1 MGDTLTWNLV
11 VKDGFSKGLKSFGD
25 SLDNEGKRAHK
36 FGEMAHKGFN
46 IMAAG
51 AVGGAAVAGAAIG
64 KWVVDGVKGAA
75 SYNKVLAMT
84 AQVLKSTGN
93 VAGTSVKGVQDL
105 AAQLETMSGVDEELI
120 IHSQNVLATFTSIRN
135 VGKDKIF
142 DQATKSALDMSVA
155 LGSDLQ
161 GASIQVGKALN
172 DPVKGVTALSKVG
185 VSFTAKQKD
194 TIKALVKTGDTLGA
208 QKLILHELNKEFGG
222 QAEAAGKGFEG
233 AMARAQ
239 DAIADTGR
247 SVGELLLPKVTAIAD
262 WLSDKIPAAV
272 EDFQA
277 GWSKMAGG
285 DSDVAALA
293 TSLHGLAN
301 SLREINDQTAGAD
314 SNGFIVFAHKGI
326 QALTTLSDGFQ
337 LLTVNF
343 RMAKDKIHQYDLQ
356 IQRSWFQTIAKIADA
371 GAKLPGPLGDHFR
384 KIARSAHDSLSRV
397 QGDFNKVNTKV
408 SQDRI
413 DQLDIKIRHLKGKTV
428 KTDADRAA
436 LARSISQV
444 QALITKNRNLH
455 SKTVTVRTNYIQTH
469 QDVYKSLLKQDKAM
483 AGRRAAGGPVD
494 EDSTY
499 IVGENGPE
507 IFTAPFSG
515 SIIPT
520 QRANLK
526 LHKGGSRWDWR
537 RNVKHHALPKFVKHK
552 AAHGG
557 GSPSGGSGGSDA
569 AGGSGNIYVTINVRG
584 SVIASRNELRR
595 DVIDALNHSTKG
607 GAKISK
613 RVIER

>member
-1 MGDTLTWNLV
+1 
-11 VKDGFSKGLKSFGD
+11 
-25 SLDNEGKRAHK
+25 
-36 FGEMAHKGFN
+36 
-46 IMAAG
+46 
-51 AVGGAAVAGAAIG
+51 
-64 KWVVDGVKGAA
+64 
-75 SYNKVLAMT
+75 
-84 AQVLKSTGN
+84 
-93 VAGTSVKGVQDL
+93 
-105 AAQLETMSGVDEELI
+105 
-120 IHSQNVLATFTSIRN
+120 
-135 VGKDKIF
+135 
-142 DQATKSALDMSVA
+142 
-155 LGSDLQ
+155 
-161 GASIQVGKALN
+161 
-172 DPVKGVTALSKVG
+172 
-185 VSFTAKQKD
+185 
-194 TIKALVKTGDTLGA
+194 
-208 QKLILHELNKEFGG
+208 
-222 QAEAAGKGFEG
+222 
-233 AMARAQ
+233 
-239 DAIADTGR
+239 
-247 SVGELLLPKVTAIAD
+247 
-262 WLSDKIPAAV
+262 
-272 EDFQA
+272 
-277 GWSKMAGG
+277 
-285 DSDVAALA
+285 
-293 TSLHGLAN
+293 
-301 SLREINDQTAGAD
+301 
-314 SNGFIVFAHKGI
+314 VFAHKGI

-557 GSPSGGSGGSDA
+557 GSSSGGSGGSDA

>member
-25 SLDNEGKRAHK
+25 TLDNEGKRAHK

-301 SLREINDQTAGAD
+301 SLRKR
-314 SNGFIVFAHKGI
+314 S
-326 QALTTLSDGFQ
+326 TT
-337 LLTVNF
+337 
-343 RMAKDKIHQYDLQ
+343 RP
-356 IQRSWFQTIAKIADA
+356 
-371 GAKLPGPLGDHFR
+371 PGPIR
-384 KIARSAHDSLSRV
+384 TASSCSR
-397 QGDFNKVNTKV
+397 T
-408 SQDRI
+408 R
-413 DQLDIKIRHLKGKTV
+413 
-428 KTDADRAA
+428 
-436 LARSISQV
+436 
-444 QALITKNRNLH
+444 
-455 SKTVTVRTNYIQTH
+455 
-469 QDVYKSLLKQDKAM
+469 
-483 AGRRAAGGPVD
+483 
-494 EDSTY
+494 
-499 IVGENGPE
+499 
-507 IFTAPFSG
+507 
-515 SIIPT
+515 
-520 QRANLK
+520 
-526 LHKGGSRWDWR
+526 GSRR
-537 RNVKHHALPKFVKHK
+537 SPPCRT
-552 AAHGG
+552 
-557 GSPSGGSGGSDA
+557 GS
-569 AGGSGNIYVTINVRG
+569 NC
-584 SVIASRNELRR
+584 
-595 DVIDALNHSTKG
+595 
-607 GAKISK
+607 
-613 RVIER
+613 